1 MSYFSDKSL
10 NYVSRLFDIEKKLE
24 QSKNWILPSRKF
36 SFFLHVVDGRFT
48 VNTEKIIK
56 ACRDVTNTLGV
67 NHQLIKKVAYYFG
80 KTRFQ
85 ARMQCIIYVYHC
97 NLTAIL
103 LHFEQPKE
111 AYLLLSKNAGELST
125 LVTYTS
131 SFRYK
136 LLNNLLLLNK
146 KLFRFGKSNV
156 QLCPLCILHNER
168 VTHIFYDC

>member
-10 NYVSRLFDIEKKLE
+10 NYVSRLFDIEK
-24 QSKNWILPSRKF
+24 NWSNRKTEF
-36 SFFLHVVDGRFT
+36 YLRENFT
-48 VNTEKIIK
+48 MNTEKIIK

-97 NLTAIL
+97 NLTAML

-146 KLFRFGKSNV
+146 KLFRFGKSNL